1 MRKRKRT
8 HERCLCFCLAERGE
22 LQARPGDYALI
33 SRRHF
38 LQGAGGLVGAAVATG
53 LYSWQVEPR
62 WVQTTQRSM
71 PVHHLPP
78 ALVGRTVAQLSDLHI
93 GNRSDW
99 RYQIGAL
106 QRLAATKPDFVV
118 YTGDFVTYD
127 TAEQLDQ
134 LAELLRDAVHGTLGT
149 VAVLGN
155 HDYGHD
161 WAQTEVADRIVAL
174 LAAHDIGVLRNTV
187 ATFSG
192 LQLAG
197 LDDYWS
203 PNFNPDFVTTLD
215 PAAPTIVL
223 CHNPDAV
230 DLPVWQNY
238 RGWILAGH
246 THGGQV
252 KPPFLPPPLLPVQNK
267 RYTAGTF
274 DLDGGRT
281 LYINR
286 GLGNLRQVRF
296 NVRPELTVFTL
307 TQA

>member
-1 MRKRKRT
+1 M
-8 HERCLCFCLAERGE
+8 
-22 LQARPGDYALI
+22 
-33 SRRHF
+33 
-38 LQGAGGLVGAAVATG
+38 ATG

-62 WVQTTQRSM
+62 WVQTTQRLL
-71 PVHHLPP
+71 PVHNLPA
-78 ALVGRTVAQLSDLHI
+78 ALVGRTLVQLSDLHI

-99 RYQIGAL
+99 RYQISAL
-106 QRLAATKPDFVV
+106 QGLAAAKREFVV
-118 YTGDFVTYD
+118 YTGDFVSYD
-127 TAEQLDQ
+127 TAEQFDQ
-134 LAELLRDAVHGTLGT
+134 LAELLRYAVQGTLGT

-155 HDYGHD
+155 HDYGHG
-161 WAQTEVADRIVAL
+161 WAQIDVADRIVGL
-174 LAAHDIGVLRNTV
+174 LEAHGITVLRNTV
-187 ATFSG
+187 ATVGG
-192 LQLAG
+192 LSIAG

-203 PNFNPDFVTTLD
+203 PNFAPGFVTTLD
-215 PAAPTIVL
+215 PAAPTVVL

-274 DLDGGRT
+274 ALDGGRT

-286 GLGNLRQVRF
+286 GLGNLKQVRF
-296 NVRPELTVFTL
+296 NVRPEITVFTL
-307 TQA
+307 ARV